1 MDNIIIEHDSSHQL
15 IHFEFVVNAGR
26 LAEPKGLPG
35 LAYLTSRLLL
45 RGTQKLAYRKL
56 MHQVE
61 KLGGSLASAS
71 DQDKAYVTG
80 VVIKNNFEE
89 FIRLLFEILLT
100 PAFDPHEFK
109 IVKKL
114 IGGELKNALSQPQTL
129 AKKALLEL
137 MYQKTSLASSVK
149 GTLASLHKITLSQVK
164 DFFNEFWCGQN
175 MLCGLAG
182 DLRSQKNQHL
192 LELLFKNLPQGKL
205 FSAPFPVTPL
215 KGRHAVIVHRQ
226 DMATVPLY
234 MAIPG
239 VCDSDPD
246 LLPLEVAN
254 FIFGDDFTSRL
265 SSILRQ
271 KNGWTYGA
279 YSRFT
284 LLMNPKKG
292 VIPFSLYTFPSP
304 EHATKAIPKALELL
318 EEFIE
323 NGITQEETQ
332 NAVSALTQG
341 YPFELSTALKRLSFR
356 LREKMTGRKFLRVD
370 SYQQMLKNF
379 KTDQINQ
386 IIKNKLSTKNVAIS
400 VVGDAKKLKPILK
413 KLPNMKSVTVVEV
426 KA

>member
-1 MDNIIIEHDSSHQL
+1 MDNIIIEQDPSNQL
-15 IHFEFVVNAGR
+15 IHFEFIMNAGR

-71 DQDKAYVTG
+71 DQDKAYVAG

-89 FIRLLFEILLT
+89 LIKLLSEILLT

-137 MYQKTSLASSVK
+137 MYQKTSLASSIK

-164 DFFNEFWCGQN
+164 DFFSEFWCWQN
-175 MLCGLAG
+175 MLCGLSG
-182 DLRSQKNQHL
+182 DLQSQKNQ
-192 LELLFKNLPQGKL
+192 ELLRILFQNLPQGKS
-205 FSAPFPVTPL
+205 FSSPLPMASL

-254 FIFGDDFTSRL
+254 FVFGDDFTSRL
-265 SSILRQ
+265 SHVLRQ

-292 VIPFSLYTFPSP
+292 VTPFALYTFPSP
-304 EHATKAIPKALELL
+304 EYADKAIPKALELL

-323 NGITQEETQ
+323 KGITPKETQ
-332 NAVSALTQG
+332 NAISALTQR
-341 YPFELSTALKRLSFR
+341 YPFEVSTSLKRLSFK
-356 LREKMTGRKFLRVD
+356 LREKMTGKIFLEVD

-379 KTDQINQ
+379 KTNQINQ
-386 IIKNKLSTKNVAIS
+386 IIKNKLSTKNLAIS

-413 KLPNMKSVTVVEV
+413 KLPHIKSVTVVEV